1 MKIEEV
7 IGANLQWIREDQE
20 MTQSQLGEAVA
31 EHLGKPWSRQAVSAA
46 EKGRRAFSAADL
58 LALALVLDVS
68 IPSFFLLRD
77 WFRED
82 VELPTTTVEAGAY
95 ASRVFHGMD
104 VKAKAAL
111 LTRTSAKTLRDAHS
125 RVAADTSLLV
135 EALSS
140 VGNSITHLDNVLD
153 AVEEKEAKS
162 QA

>member
-20 MTQSQLGEAVA
+20 MTQTQLGEAVA
-31 EHLGKPWSRQAVSAA
+31 EHLGRPWSRQAVSAA

-82 VELPTTTVEAGAY
+82 VELPTTTVEAADY

-104 VKAKAAL
+104 VKAGAAL
-111 LTRTSAKTLRDAHS
+111 FTRTSAQTLRDAHS
-125 RVAADTSLLV
+125 RVTADASLLV
-135 EALSS
+135 EAITS
-140 VGNSITHLDNVLD
+140 VGNSITHLGNVLD
-153 AVEEKEAKS
+153 AAEDKDAEP